1 MNNKGPA
8 IIKIGLSVL
17 VLSFLIYQIYS
28 MVYKPISTSTA
39 VYYET
44 YSGIDINGYFLKE
57 ETLIDYDVTGNERFI
72 VSEGEKVSKGGT
84 IAEVYPS
91 VEMATAYEKIDKIS
105 EQIDI
110 LESINSVTD
119 PSSVDLDTLTN
130 RINKSYV
137 ELMKSADTGKFDTLN
152 EKLSSLLS
160 HLNRK
165 QIITGEVSGFDN
177 LLSSLKTELATLK
190 STTASPTSKI
200 SAEKS
205 GFFVSQTDGLERILS
220 INSVDKIDEN
230 IFEKIDSAKASS
242 GFGKIVSSQKF
253 YIIAK
258 MDGDDYLRFSEGDSL
273 KLKTSI
279 PGCEELKTT
288 VYKNKV
294 SPTENSAIMILSC
307 STMNG
312 QIALTR
318 SASLSIVTEEFSG
331 IRVSNNA
338 VRVVDGVT
346 GVYIMQGSIVK
357 FRPIEIVYS
366 TDTFS
371 VCKQTSNNSSDSI
384 RLYDEVIEKGKNLY
398 DGKYIKWVKRR
409 TTQKNIWW

>member
-1 MNNKGPA
+1 MNSKGSA

-72 VSEGEKVSKGGT
+72 VFEGEKVSKGGT
-84 IAEVYPS
+84 IAEIYPS
-91 VEMATAYEKIDKIS
+91 VEMAAAYEKIDKIT
-105 EQIDI
+105 EQIEI

-165 QIITGEVSGFDN
+165 QIITGEVSGFDS
-177 LLSSLKTELATLK
+177 LLSSLKAELTALK
-190 STTASPTSKI
+190 STTANPVSKI

-205 GFFVSQTDGLERILS
+205 GFFVSQTDGLEQVLS
-220 INSVDKIDEN
+220 INNVDNVDESV
-230 IFEKIDSAKASS
+230 FEKIDSAKTSD

-253 YIIAK
+253 YIVAK
-258 MDGDDYLRFSEGDSL
+258 MEGDDYLRFSEGENL

-279 PGCEELKTT
+279 SGCEELKAT
-288 VYKNKV
+288 VYKIKV
-294 SPTENSAIMILSC
+294 SPTENSAVMILSC

-318 SASLSIVTEEFSG
+318 SATLSIVTEEFSG
-331 IRVSNNA
+331 IRVSNNS

-366 TDTFS
+366 TDTFT
-371 VCKQTSNNSSDSI
+371 VCKQTSDNSNDSI

-398 DGKYIKWVKRR
+398 DGKYIR
-409 TTQKNIWW
+409 

>member
-1 MNNKGPA
+1 MNNKGSA

-57 ETLIDYDVTGNERFI
+57 ETLIDYDVTGSERFI

-84 IAEVYPS
+84 IAEVYSS
-91 VEMATAYEKIDKIS
+91 VDMATAYEKIDKIS
-105 EQIDI
+105 EQIEI

-137 ELMKSADTGKFDTLN
+137 DLMKSADTGKFDTLN
-152 EKLSSLLS
+152 EKLSSLLT

-177 LLSSLKTELATLK
+177 LLTSLKTELTALK
-190 STTASPTSKI
+190 STTASPVSKI

-205 GFFVSQTDGLERILS
+205 GFFVSQTDGLEQILS
-220 INSVDKIDEN
+220 INNVDKIDEN
-230 IFEKIDSAKASS
+230 IFEKINSAKASS

-258 MDGDDYLRFSEGDSL
+258 MDGDDYLRFSEGESL

-288 VYKNKV
+288 VYKIKV
-294 SPTENSAIMILSC
+294 SPKENSAIMILSC

-318 SASLSIVTEEFSG
+318 SATLSIVTEEFSG

-371 VCKQTSNNSSDSI
+371 VCKQAPNNSNDSI

-398 DGKYIKWVKRR
+398 DGKYIK
-409 TTQKNIWW
+409 